1 MHLLLRP
8 NEYYCNLDTKS
19 MFQRLFRVILRR
31 IYAICHENKN
41 HPALPAG

>member
-19 MFQRLFRVILRR
+19 MFQRVSSVNLRR
-31 IYAICHENKN
+31 IYAICHQNKN
-41 HPALPAG
+41 HPANAAG